1 MRGMSKNVDEIHRL
15 KDCVRT
21 GLRDITELQ
30 LRIEYAVDELEK
42 YSKPSSSRERAIAI
56 LRGKVRSRL

>member
-42 YSKPSSSRERAIAI
+42 
-56 LRGKVRSRL
+56 